1 MLENIAPVG
10 ILENDIAHY
19 ENVDPGK
26 NMENVDPEKI
36 EERIAFENPKNLENL
51 MNPWRNKRR
60 HMVFLLLLNESHP
73 QVHSQQMVL
82 PARADSLL
90 VKTLSLTWTVYP
102 SLLFSGRS
110 LLYHQLY
117 V

>member
-36 EERIAFENPKNLENL
+36 EERTASENPKNLENL
-51 MNPWRNKRR
+51 MNPWRSKQC
-60 HMVFLLLLNESHP
+60 HLVFPLLLNESHQ
-73 QVHSQQMVL
+73 QVHS
-82 PARADSLL
+82 R
-90 VKTLSLTWTVYP
+90 
-102 SLLFSGRS
+102 
-110 LLYHQLY
+110 
-117 V
+117 

>member
-26 NMENVDPEKI
+26 NVENVDPEKI

-60 HMVFLLLLNESHP
+60 HMVFILLLNESHP
-73 QVHSQQMVL
+73 QVQQMTL

-102 SLLFSGRS
+102 SLSFSERS
-110 LLYHQLY
+110 PLYHQLHF
-117 V
+117 